1 MGGSHYSNLTA
12 GESPPLQILQVF
24 RYQQVANIEARFES
38 EPIAK
43 GLCKFSRFTPFAFCV
58 HSACGI
64 SEWITHASVPGSGS
78 SFSSSGLYVHKY
90 MEVGLESGLI
100 PVAPIAC
107 PGPCLQWVWMLG
119 FSKISSVGFVSKC
132 LRYIQ
137 AYCQHSLSLGEAK
150 NSANDSVVYVQHNRW
165 LVVSNVTEHSF
176 HVDSFCKRIFRG
188 FSSTG
193 SKTILPTSPCS
204 LELKPETATPTNQEQ
219 TLPPNWTVIN
229 TE

>member
-1 MGGSHYSNLTA
+1 MLNSGFNRQIWEEEWDWLHKDSPKGLDFSLGCIQGYAQETAWVLHRSLIVKECEEMGGSHYSNLTA
-12 GESPPLQILQVF
+12 GESPPLQILEVF
-24 RYQQVANIEARFES
+24 RYQQVANIEARLES

-43 GLCKFSRFTPFAFCV
+43 ALRKFSRFTPFAFCE

-64 SEWITHASVPGSGS
+64 SEWITCTSVPGSGS
-78 SFSSSGLYVHKY
+78 SFSSSGLYVHRY
-90 MEVGLESGLI
+90 RDVGLESGLI

-150 NSANDSVVYVQHNRW
+150 NSANDSVVYVQHNR
-165 LVVSNVTEHSF
+165 
-176 HVDSFCKRIFRG
+176 
-188 FSSTG
+188 
-193 SKTILPTSPCS
+193 
-204 LELKPETATPTNQEQ
+204 
-219 TLPPNWTVIN
+219 
-229 TE
+229 